1 MGYVKGAS
9 TTVPGLA
16 LLPATGN
23 SRPLFF
29 LAAGLVAAGVLI
41 FVVSTFLAR
50 KNSQSEA
57 N

>member
-1 MGYVKGAS
+1 MGYVKGTS

-29 LAAGLVAAGVLI
+29 LAAGLIAAGVAI
-41 FVVSTFLAR
+41 FAASVIMAR
-50 KNSQSEA
+50 KNRQSEA